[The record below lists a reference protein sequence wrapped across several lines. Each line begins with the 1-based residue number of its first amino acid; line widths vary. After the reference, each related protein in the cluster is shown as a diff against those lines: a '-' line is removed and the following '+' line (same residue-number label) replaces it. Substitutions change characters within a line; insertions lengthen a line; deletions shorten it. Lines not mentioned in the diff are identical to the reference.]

1 MIIYLVVIK
10 RSDMPFK
17 TRIRD
22 IFDFSGDL
30 AKHITIRAIPLCI
43 NETMWSFGM
52 STLLKCYANRGLEVN
67 TAYGMASTISDL
79 FFVLFSG
86 MATAT
91 TVLVGTLLGANRLKE
106 AKENGYKL
114 ISLSIYLSI
123 IFLTLMFMSSF
134 VVPYL
139 YNVSIESKHLAS
151 SFLKIMAVFFMLY
164 MFNTE
169 CFFIL
174 RSGGD
179 TKSTLIFDSCFM
191 WVINIPLVVA
201 LSYLTDMNILMM
213 YAIGQSTDILKAIVA
228 ISFIK
233 KEKWVRN
240 LTNEV
245 A

>member
-1 MIIYLVVIK
+1 
-10 RSDMPFK
+10 
-17 TRIRD
+17 
-22 IFDFSGDL
+22 
-30 AKHITIRAIPLCI
+30 
-43 NETMWSFGM
+43 
-52 STLLKCYANRGLEVN
+52 
-67 TAYGMASTISDL
+67 
-79 FFVLFSG
+79 
-86 MATAT
+86 
-91 TVLVGTLLGANRLKE
+91 
-106 AKENGYKL
+106 
-114 ISLSIYLSI
+114 
-123 IFLTLMFMSSF
+123 MFMSSF

-179 TKSTLIFDSCFM
+179 TRSTLIFDSCFM

-228 ISFIK
+228 TAFIR